1 MEKEDRELIKLLNDS
16 KKGNKNSFEK
26 FTRLVY
32 QEVYNLVAFVYITKE
47 SREKL
52 TKHVLVRMFK
62 NASEFDNEE
71 LDIHLWIA
79 RFTTVEVYN
88 VCKKQNGELF
98 DTQISAEEYNYDSI
112 SEDSEFAKCAADY
125 NQAFLDIDQLNEIM
139 TDFEDFS
146 KGQRLLYLM
155 FAYDRRD

>member
-62 NASEFDNEE
+62 NASEFDN
-71 LDIHLWIA
+71 
-79 RFTTVEVYN
+79 
-88 VCKKQNGELF
+88 
-98 DTQISAEEYNYDSI
+98 
-112 SEDSEFAKCAADY
+112 
-125 NQAFLDIDQLNEIM
+125 
-139 TDFEDFS
+139 
-146 KGQRLLYLM
+146 
-155 FAYDRRD
+155 

>member
-1 MEKEDRELIKLLNDS
+1 MILKKAIKTAL
-16 KKGNKNSFEK
+16 KNSQDLYIRK
-26 FTRLVY
+26 FIIL
-32 QEVYNLVAFVYITKE
+32 LHLSYITKE

-125 NQAFLDIDQLNEIM
+125 NQAFLDINQLNEIM
-139 TDFEDFS
+139 TDFEDF
-146 KGQRLLYLM
+146 QR
-155 FAYDRRD
+155 DRGSYILCLHMRVIR